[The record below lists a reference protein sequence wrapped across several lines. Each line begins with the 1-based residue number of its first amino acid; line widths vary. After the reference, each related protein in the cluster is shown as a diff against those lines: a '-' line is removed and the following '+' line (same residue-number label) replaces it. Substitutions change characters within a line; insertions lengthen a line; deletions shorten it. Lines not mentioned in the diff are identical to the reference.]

1 MIVRLLGILDV
12 YVGLLLV
19 LASFGVQGPLAML
32 AIVLLLIKSLVFFG
46 GILSVLDVLG
56 GLMLL
61 TMLLVEIAVYPLVLW
76 LFVLW
81 FLQKGLFS
89 FLN

>member
-1 MIVRLLGILDV
+1 M
-12 YVGLLLV
+12 GLLLV
-19 LASFGVQGPLAML
+19 LANFGVSGPFAVI

-46 GILSVLDVLG
+46 GMLSFLDIFG

-61 TMLLVEIAVYPLVLW
+61 AMLLVGISVPYLVLW

-89 FLN
+89 FLH

>member
-46 GILSVLDVLG
+46 GLLSFLDIFG

-61 TMLLVEIAVYPLVLW
+61 FMLLAGISVYPLVLW
-76 LFVLW
+76 LFVIW

-89 FLN
+89 FLS

>member
-1 MIVRLLGILDV
+1 MIVKLFGALDV
-12 YVGLLLV
+12 YVSLLLI
-19 LASFGVQGPLAML
+19 LANFGVQGPIAMV
-32 AIVLLLIKSLVFFG
+32 AVVLLLIKSLVFFG
-46 GILSVLDVLG
+46 GLLSFLDIFG

-61 TMLLVEIAVYPLVLW
+61 FMLLAGVSVYPLVLW

>member
-1 MIVRLLGILDV
+1 MIVQLFGMLDV
-12 YVGLLLV
+12 YIGLLLV
-19 LASFGVQGPLAML
+19 LANFGVSGPFVMI

-46 GILSVLDVLG
+46 GMLSFLDIFG

-61 TMLLVEIAVYPLVLW
+61 AMLLVGISVYPLVLW

-89 FLN
+89 FLH